1 MSDYAKT
8 RNMCATPY
16 PSSKNNIWNVKS
28 EQLDNGLWRYMVDG
42 GGLNR
47 GTVRAAINSTAVN
60 VGDVLVLV
68 YECDQP
74 ALLVGLTAGGSYC
87 MRGCDW
93 LCGGVTGRIG
103 WNACEI
109 TDTSWQNH
117 EFVIHRDAGWV
128 TIRGAAN
135 YTHAAWPAIAKQIA
149 DRDLPTAWFAPPRD
163 GTASIRYPPTVM
175 P

>member
-8 RNMCATPY
+8 RDMCTSPY
-16 PSSKNNIWNVKS
+16 PSSKHNIWNVAS
-28 EQLDNGLWRYMVDG
+28 EQLGNGLWRYMVNGSYD
-42 GGLNR
+42 R
-47 GTVRAAINSTAVN
+47 GTVRAAINSTAADT
-60 VGDVLVLV
+60 GDVLVLV

-93 LCGGVTGRIG
+93 LCGGVTDRIG

-109 TDTSWQNH
+109 TDTSQTNH

-135 YTHAAWPAIAKQIA
+135 YTHADWPIIEQQIA
-149 DRDLPTAWFAPPRD
+149 DGDLPMAWFAPLRD
-163 GTASIRYPPTVM
+163 AATGRTCAPVLVP
-175 P
+175 